1 MTKNCKNCGKPIP
14 ETSTFCGKDCVE
26 DFKNKKQD
34 LKLFNIELEMLKEA
48 VGCKAELQLSRGS
61 PVKGKIVAFDQQ
73 YGKIAVEVDVNDEIK
88 TTIVKLN
95 YVVAFSIFKPKQRR
109 LS

>member
-1 MTKNCKNCGKPIP
+1 MNKNCKNCGKPIP
-14 ETSTFCGKDCVE
+14 DTSTFCSKDCAE
-26 DFKNKKQD
+26 AFKNKKQN
-34 LKLFNIELEMLKEA
+34 LQLFNIELEILKNA

-61 PVKGKIVAFDQQ
+61 PVKGKIIAFDQQ
-73 YGKIAVEVDVNDEIK
+73 YGKIAVEVEVNDEIK

-95 YVVAFSIFKPKQRR
+95 YVVAFSIFKPKQRK

>member
-1 MTKNCKNCGKPIP
+1 MNKACKNCGKPIP
-14 ETSTFCGKDCVE
+14 DTSTFCSKDCVE
-26 DFKNKKQD
+26 AFKNSKQD
-34 LKLFNIELEMLKEA
+34 LKLFNIELEMLKNA

-61 PVKGKIVAFDQQ
+61 PVKGKIIAFDQQ
-73 YGKIAVEVDVNDEIK
+73 YGKIAVEVEVNDEIK

-95 YVVAFSIFKPKQRR
+95 YVVAFSIFKPKQRK

>member
-1 MTKNCKNCGKPIP
+1 MKKCKNCGKDVPDNVN
-14 ETSTFCGKDCVE
+14 FCSKDCTE
-26 DFKNKKQD
+26 AFKNKKQN
-34 LKLFNIELEMLKEA
+34 LQLFNIELEMLKEA

-73 YGKIAVEVDVNDEIK
+73 YGKIAVEVEVNDEIK

-95 YVVAFSIFKPKQRR
+95 YVVAFSIFKPKQRK